1 VDRIS
6 FGTMSSLGSGATLLG
21 AALGSSSGAAG
32 SALQVD
38 GISKA
43 FGEVQALTSV
53 SFSVASGEIVGL
65 LGPNGAGKSTT
76 MRAVLGLIQTDAG
89 EIRLF
94 GRNVVSDPQGTKR
107 LSGYVPES
115 QALYEFLTGA
125 EYLDFVADMYGLDP
139 TTRAER
145 IQQYLAGF
153 ELAGHENSLISGYS
167 QGMKQKVAL
176 IAALSHHPK
185 LLILD
190 EPLNGLDPRSARITK
205 DLLRNL
211 ATHEG
216 VAVLFSTH
224 VLEIAQAI
232 CDRIVILHRGHV
244 LASGTV
250 AALRDRAGMAGRDLE
265 EVFLALTGTG
275 DLGDVVD
282 ALSR

>member
-1 VDRIS
+1 
-6 FGTMSSLGSGATLLG
+6 M
-21 AALGSSSGAAG
+21 AALPTGAPLSGGTTDPARDARG

-38 GISKA
+38 GISKS
-43 FGEVQALTSV
+43 FGSVQALSSV
-53 SFSVASGEIVGL
+53 SFSVDAGEIVGL

-76 MRAVLGLIQTDAG
+76 MRAVLGLIPTDSG

-94 GRNVVSDPQGTKR
+94 GKNVGVDPEGTKR
-107 LSGYVPES
+107 LSGYVPEAP
-115 QALYEFLTGA
+115 ALYEFLTGA

-139 TTRAER
+139 TTRAGR
-145 IQQYLAGF
+145 IQQFLMGF

-176 IAALSHHPK
+176 IAALAHRPR

-190 EPLNGLDPRSARITK
+190 EPLNGLDPRSARVTK

-211 ATHEG
+211 AAHDG

-250 AALRDRAGMAGRDLE
+250 AALRDRAGLAGRDLE

-275 DLGDVVD
+275 DLKDVVD

>member
-1 VDRIS
+1 MDPLRS
-6 FGTMSSLGSGATLLG
+6 DSRSGHPAPGPLVPPQ
-21 AALGSSSGAAG
+21 G

-38 GISKA
+38 GVSKA
-43 FGEVQALTSV
+43 FGSVQALSGV
-53 SFSVASGEIVGL
+53 SFSVAAGEIVGL

-76 MRAVLGLIQTDAG
+76 MRAFLGLIQADG
-89 EIRLF
+89 GQIRLF
-94 GRNVVSDPQGTKR
+94 GRNIDEDPEGTKR
-107 LSGYVPES
+107 ISGYVPES
-115 QALYEFLTGA
+115 PALYEFLTGA

-139 TTRAER
+139 ATRAER
-145 IQQYLAGF
+145 IGQYLTGF

-176 IAALSHHPK
+176 IAALSHRPK

-190 EPLNGLDPRSARITK
+190 EPLNGLDPRAARITK

-211 ATHEG
+211 AAHDG
-216 VAVLFSTH
+216 VAILFSTH

-244 LASGTV
+244 LAQGTV
-250 AALRDRAGMAGRDLE
+250 AALRDRAGLAGRDLE

-275 DLGDVVD
+275 DLRDVVD

>member
-1 VDRIS
+1 MVA
-6 FGTMSSLGSGATLLG
+6 LPSGALPPSPTPTTPSTSLEVLR
-21 AALGSSSGAAG
+21 
-32 SALQVD
+32 V
-38 GISKA
+38 SKA
-43 FGEVQALTSV
+43 FGFVDALYSV
-53 SFSVASGEIVGL
+53 SFSVGAGEIVGL

-76 MRAVLGLIQTDAG
+76 MKAVLGLVRPDSG
-89 EIRLF
+89 EIRVF
-94 GRNVVSDPQGTKR
+94 GRNVRENPVETKR
-107 LSGYVPES
+107 QIGYVPES
-115 QALYEFLTGA
+115 PALYEFLTGA

-139 TTRAER
+139 TTRRDR
-145 IQQYLAGF
+145 IRQFLTGL
-153 ELAGHENSLISGYS
+153 ELEGHENSLISGYS

-176 IAALSHHPK
+176 ISALAHRPR

-190 EPLNGLDPRSARITK
+190 EPLNGLDPRSARVTK

-211 ATHEG
+211 AAHDG

-232 CDRIVILHRGHV
+232 CDRVVILGHGRV

-250 AALRDRAGMAGRDLE
+250 AALRDRAGLAGRDLE

-275 DLGDVVD
+275 DLRDVVD

>member
-1 VDRIS
+1 MV
-6 FGTMSSLGSGATLLG
+6 SLAPLPASPVSVPPAGASLE
-21 AALGSSSGAAG
+21 
-32 SALQVD
+32 VVRV
-38 GISKA
+38 SKA
-43 FGEVQALTSV
+43 FGFVDALISV
-53 SFSVASGEIVGL
+53 TFSVPAGQIVGL

-76 MRAVLGLIQTDAG
+76 MKAVLGLVRPDAG

-94 GRNVVSDPQGTKR
+94 GRNVAEDPVEAKR
-107 LSGYVPES
+107 QIGYVPES
-115 QALYEFLTGA
+115 PALYEFLTGA

-139 TTRAER
+139 ATRRDR
-145 IQQYLAGF
+145 IQQFLAGF

-176 IAALSHHPK
+176 ISALVHRPR
-185 LLILD
+185 LLVLD
-190 EPLNGLDPRSARITK
+190 EPLNGLDPRSARVTK

-211 ATHEG
+211 AGHEG

-232 CDRIVILHRGHV
+232 CDRVVILHRGRV
-244 LASGTV
+244 LAEGTV
-250 AALRDRAGMAGRDLE
+250 AALRDRTGLAGRDLE